1 MIMSSPGWKIRPADF
16 NQPLAQILRGVKV
29 ADIVTILGS
38 VDIIM
43 GSVDR

>member
-1 MIMSSPGWKIRPADF
+1 
-16 NQPLAQILRGVKV
+16 LRGVKV